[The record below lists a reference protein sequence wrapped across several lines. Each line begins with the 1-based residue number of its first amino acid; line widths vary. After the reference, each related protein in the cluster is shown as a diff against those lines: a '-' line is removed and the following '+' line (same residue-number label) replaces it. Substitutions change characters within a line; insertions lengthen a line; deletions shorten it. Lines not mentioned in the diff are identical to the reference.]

1 MQGLPC
7 VWFGAGISAES
18 SFEALADKALKSDN
32 ACFHGSFIFLDED
45 CGWPECGLLEDLV
58 VECFKCIEA
67 VFFDWESFWLF
78 FFNDGFESREFF
90 SDTKLEI
97 ELYIMGNHN

>member
-1 MQGLPC
+1 MQGLPS

-18 SFEALADKALKSDN
+18 LFEALADKALKSDN

-67 VFFDWESFWLF
+67 VFFDWESF
-78 FFNDGFESREFF
+78 FFNDGFETRGFF
-90 SDTKLEI
+90 SEAKHEI
-97 ELYIMGNHN
+97 EL